1 MGGYGGLGEGG
12 IGGGGG
18 LPPITVE
25 PPGSSGAGAGISG
38 ALASIIN
45 YIGGLDTW
53 QTNRVNALF
62 GGLGKSLENIFG
74 SILDFLK
81 HLKDTWLGHLIGS
94 IWDRVKK
101 IYKSIAGAIKKIIC
115 ILQAYEDLVTQY
127 EDKILKPIIN
137 LIQRVRRVLLIFR
150 IFHFKFAERL
160 DNYLRIQEAKL
171 ARIFLFQRRW
181 LNYVIDYLNL
191 IVDPFGLFNEGMYVK
206 SALRSIGDLFG
217 ALWGAQNRPLGSS
230 DAKAQAQMA
239 SSLDRKNI
247 NEYGATV
254 VKTGLPP
261 TDLATIDQIARAF
274 AGHGYVV

>member
-25 PPGSSGAGAGISG
+25 PPGGSGAGAGISG

-62 GGLGKSLENIFG
+62 GGLGQALGNIFG
-74 SILDFLK
+74 SIIDWLK

-115 ILQAYEDLVTQY
+115 IIQAYEDLVQQY

-160 DNYLRIQEAKL
+160 DNYLAIQEAKL

-181 LNYVIDYLNL
+181 LNYVIDGLNL

-217 ALWGAQNRPLGSS
+217 ALWGAQNHPLGSS
-230 DAKAQAQMA
+230 DARAQAQMA
-239 SSLDRKNI
+239 ASLDRPQI
-247 NEYGATV
+247 REYAASV
-254 VKTGLPP
+254 LATGLPP
-261 TDLATIDQIARAF
+261 TDLATIDQIAAAF